1 MASAGRRGHKGGTK
15 RSKSYFRK
23 CTSGKRSRWERKLD
37 VGMKGVLITCNRDEK
52 QCIREA
58 YDLLTE
64 YADELYGNEVDVD
77 SVMINDDPSNMVHHV
92 LTKMKE
98 QGKCKSKHIQR
109 ILPVSMTCRASLT
122 QIEKAIKPL
131 LEPFFHSDEAKDST
145 FAILFKARNNNQ
157 VQRGEVIT
165 VVANAVTSGSKCKHS
180 VDLDDP
186 DYSILVEVVCNV
198 CCLSVLRDYNS
209 LKKYNVRA
217 IVGEEPSQVS
227 RSQPGEKAESKQN
240 ACKVDNKQDIVPED
254 IEKVQRDKITSKS
267 DSSLDKDHKLVAIQ
281 GEAEIVCRLG
291 ETKPE
296 AGSLEEKQDQMDG
309 GIAQDREDDDA
320 KIGIQQSLEK
330 ESTHSEPEEKPVDEG
345 IRIF

>member
-1 MASAGRRGHKGGTK
+1 M
-15 RSKSYFRK
+15 
-23 CTSGKRSRWERKLD
+23 
-37 VGMKGVLITCNRDEK
+37 
-52 QCIREA
+52 
-58 YDLLTE
+58 
-64 YADELYGNEVDVD
+64 
-77 SVMINDDPSNMVHHV
+77 
-92 LTKMKE
+92 
-98 QGKCKSKHIQR
+98 
-109 ILPVSMTCRASLT
+109 
-122 QIEKAIKPL
+122 
-131 LEPFFHSDEAKDST
+131 
-145 FAILFKARNNNQ
+145 
-157 VQRGEVIT
+157 IT
-165 VVANAVTSGSKCKHS
+165 VVANAVTSGSQCKHS

-254 IEKVQRDKITSKS
+254 IEKVQRDNITSKS

-296 AGSLEEKQDQMDG
+296 AGSLEEKQDQIDS

-330 ESTHSEPEEKPVDEG
+330 ESTHSEPEEKTVDEG